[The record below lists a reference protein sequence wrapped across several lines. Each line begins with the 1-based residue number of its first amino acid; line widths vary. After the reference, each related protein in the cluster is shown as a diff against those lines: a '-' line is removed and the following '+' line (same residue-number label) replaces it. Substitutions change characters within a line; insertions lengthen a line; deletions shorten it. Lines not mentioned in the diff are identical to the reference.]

1 MPAIA
6 PALVPDMTSN
16 DSPASSNACNTP
28 KWAMPFA
35 PPPANAMP
43 TEMPRNALTRRSSP
57 WRSCRVNA
65 PPVDSTATLTSAFL
79 NSQPLSSGATGVS
92 ASSNQTMRTF
102 CASSPCSEFN
112 EPRSWLTFAAS
123 RGSSSHSTSSHPSS
137 CLKSVRPLEPGDQTT
152 ICRSTSGAGGCNSGV
167 SLAASS

>member
-6 PALVPDMTSN
+6 PALVPDMTSK

-35 PPPANAMP
+35 PPPANARP

-57 WRSCRVNA
+57 WRSCRANA

-79 NSQPLSSGATGVS
+79 NSRPLSSGATGVS

-102 CASSPCSEFN
+102 CASSPGSDFN
-112 EPRSWLTFAAS
+112 ESTSWLTFAAIA
-123 RGSSSHSTSSHPSS
+123 RFEQPQH
-137 CLKSVRPLEPGDQTT
+137 LV
-152 ICRSTSGAGGCNSGV
+152 
-167 SLAASS
+167 ASQ

>member
-6 PALVPDMTSN
+6 PALVPDITSN
-16 DSPASSNACNTP
+16 DSPSSSNACNTP
-28 KWAMPFA
+28 KWAMPLA

-65 PPVDSTATLTSAFL
+65 LPSIRPRILISAFL
-79 NSQPLSSGATGVS
+79 NSQPASSGATGVS

-102 CASSPCSEFN
+102 CASSPCSEFKRMKR
-112 EPRSWLTFAAS
+112 P
-123 RGSSSHSTSSHPSS
+123 GSHSPRRA
-137 CLKSVRPLEPGDQTT
+137 VRSATAPRR
-152 ICRSTSGAGGCNSGV
+152 IRVVA
-167 SLAASS
+167 